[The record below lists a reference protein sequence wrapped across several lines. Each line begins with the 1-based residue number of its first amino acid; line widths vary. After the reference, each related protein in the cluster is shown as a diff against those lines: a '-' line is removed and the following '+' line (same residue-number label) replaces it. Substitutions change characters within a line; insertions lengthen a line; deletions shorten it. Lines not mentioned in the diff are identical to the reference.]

1 MGDGIVRSSI
11 HRTKSRRMRLCR
23 GETGSRQ
30 TIWPTIRPFRREL
43 RQLSI
48 RYDRIPVGGQGRLRG
63 VGGPSLLGV
72 MMLEGRW
79 VGAPWLIVCSRR
91 ICQAMRRLRR
101 NAMMHLRGRRAGVR
115 RERLWLIVRSNHF
128 DNGRSA
134 PPAGDSRLP

>member
-1 MGDGIVRSSI
+1 MS
-11 HRTKSRRMRLCR
+11 
-23 GETGSRQ
+23 
-30 TIWPTIRPFRREL
+30 
-43 RQLSI
+43 
-48 RYDRIPVGGQGRLRG
+48 GQGRLRG

-91 ICQAMRRLRR
+91 IYQAMGRLRR
-101 NAMMHLRGRRAGVR
+101 NAMMHLRGGRAGVR

-134 PPAGDSRLP
+134 PPAGDSSLP